1 MLTMTR
7 TRSLHIWILSPLL
20 TSCRA
25 HAGTGLSAIKKRFD
39 LLCSPQRG
47 AYPVTKFLL
56 VFFLLSSPCFGQ
68 AWSNILSPSRAIDW
82 TQAGLPAT
90 LPDGE
95 TTANPW
101 TPPTR
106 TQSGSTVNPSGN
118 AATDLS
124 NINAAMSSCTNGH
137 YVLLG
142 SGTFVIQGTLILYGN
157 ECTLRGSGGTATI
170 LSLSGS
176 AQIWMGSASGG
187 GSCTLASGSNFAAGS
202 TSVTCNGLSGSA
214 PAVGDIGRL
223 SQCDTGYT
231 AGTVSGG
238 TLVCST
244 GISAD
249 NGGLFVCGYN
259 TSCMTEPAQI
269 ALNASQQQNFY
280 ISSVSGSGTYTIGVN
295 TPIYMPNWAFAKHP
309 VLTWNNPANNGI
321 GVGLEDLTIYS
332 ATSVTANYSIYMAN
346 TFASW
351 VKGVRFI
358 GSAVADPLAI
368 QDSKNGLIF
377 NNYCMA
383 VPAVGSN
390 YLGCLHSDTSSDTLI
405 LNNIW
410 TAGNYEADG
419 GLVGEVDAY
428 NYNNWF
434 FTEYLLSTVYDH
446 KAYDSFRL
454 EEGNQ
459 MGAIYADDT
468 WGAHGLYT
476 FFRNYLP
483 CYDAPYTTDQD
494 PSQVSFS
501 IAQFQRFHN
510 AIGNAAGSSQC
521 TSYQSNS
528 SSSAGYIWRIETSDP
543 LTQASF
549 MRWGNVSTV
558 TQSSDTP
565 ANSGIRFVSSEV
577 PNSTNMPSG
586 TYPNAAAWQN
596 STPSNDN
603 IPCSFFLPAYTST
616 AACSIKPSGG
626 TGLSWWKVC
635 KTWTTF
641 PTSCAITQTQ
651 PFPIAG
657 PDQSGGPYVNGYA
670 YDNPAS
676 IAWQYLPID
685 ATYQNSYTIT
695 GSSWSGGV
703 ETLTVSGLPAGS
715 VHIEGPFQPSGLN
728 SACTSGATF
737 GSNSEIQIT
746 GSTSTTVQYALA
758 SNPGVSCGGTMKFP
772 DVRQFD
778 ERVYMA
784 DGSGVGDPPPPNP
797 PTNMTATVQ

>member
-1 MLTMTR
+1 MTR
-7 TRSLHIWILSPLL
+7 VLPIRVLAPSLMPPA
-20 TSCRA
+20 A
-25 HAGTGLSAIKKRFD
+25 HAQIDRGMIKKWFGVM
-39 LLCSPQRG
+39 CSPQRG
-47 AYPVTKFLL
+47 AYTVAGFVLG
-56 VFFLLSSPCFGQ
+56 FFLLSAPCFGQ
-68 AWSNILSPSRAIDW
+68 AWSNILSPHRAIDW

-95 TTANPW
+95 TTPNPW

-118 AATDLS
+118 AATDLN
-124 NINAAMSSCTNGH
+124 NINTAISNCTDGH

-142 SGTFVIQGTLILYGN
+142 PGTFLIQGVIIPYGH
-157 ECTLRGSGGTATI
+157 ECSLRGSGPQSTT
-170 LSLSGS
+170 LSMSGS
-176 AQIWMGSASGG
+176 GTVWMGSASGAN
-187 GSCTLASGSNFAAGS
+187 SCALTSGSNYAVGS
-202 TSVTCNGLSGSA
+202 TSVTCNKLVGTA
-214 PAVGDIGRL
+214 PAVGDIVKL
-223 SQCDTGYT
+223 NQCDTGFT
-231 AGTVSGG
+231 GSVVSGNLSC
-238 TLVCST
+238 TT

-249 NGGLFVCGYN
+249 NGGLFVCSFQ
-259 TSCMTEPAQI
+259 TSCMTEPSGNGS
-269 ALNASQQQNFY
+269 NASQYQNFV
-280 ISSVSGSGTYTIGVN
+280 ITSVSNSSGTYTIGLN
-295 TPIYMPNWAFAKHP
+295 TPFYMPNWAFARNAA
-309 VLTWNNPANNGI
+309 LLWNNPSVNGI
-321 GVGLEDLTIYS
+321 GIGIEDMTILT
-332 ATSVTANYSIYMAN
+332 TSSSVNFSIQMAN

-358 GSAVADPLAI
+358 GSATTDPIAI
-368 QDSKNGLIF
+368 QGSKNGLF
-377 NNYCMA
+377 SNNYCFA
-383 VPAVGSN
+383 EYPISGN
-390 YLGCLHSDTSSDTLI
+390 YLGCLHTDTSSDVMI
-405 LNNIW
+405 LNN
-410 TAGNYEADG
+410 TLTYGNYEADG
-419 GLVGEVDAY
+419 GDTGEVYAY
-428 NYNNWF
+428 NFQNWF

-446 KAYDSFRL
+446 HAYDSFRL

-468 WGAHGLYT
+468 WGTHGLYT

-483 CYDAPYTTDQD
+483 CYDAPYTTYQT

-510 AIGNAAGSSQC
+510 AIGNAVGSGECMSYVGTSGGSSGVIYRLV
-521 TSYQSNS
+521 S
-528 SSSAGYIWRIETSDP
+528 GDP
-543 LTQASF
+543 LASASF

-565 ANSGIRFVSSEV
+565 ANSGIRFVSSQV
-577 PNSTNMPSG
+577 PNSTNMSLG
-586 TYPNAAAWQN
+586 TYASAATWQN
-596 STPSNDN
+596 STPSNDD
-603 IPCSFFLPAYTST
+603 IPCSLFLPAYAST
-616 AACSIKPSGG
+616 AACTIKSSGG

-641 PTSCAITQTQ
+641 PTSCSTTQTQ

-670 YDNPAS
+670 YDTPAN

-685 ATYQNSYTIT
+685 TTYQNSYSVT

-703 ETLTVSGLPAGS
+703 ETLTVSGLPVGS

-737 GSNSEIQIT
+737 GGNSEIQIT

-758 SNPGVSCGGTMKFP
+758 SNPGVSCAGTMKFP

-784 DGSGVGDPPPPNP
+784 DGSGVGDPPPPAP
-797 PTNMTATVQ
+797 PTNVTATVE